1 MVRAPGIAPGTADWQ
16 TAALLLRYA
25 RITKL
30 APASSG
36 CWQAPEKIRQ
46 GRSVLR
52 FRINNRRF
60 LKEIGRLDGIR
71 TRIAG
76 LKDRHPLILDDEAKN
91 ETHGRPCRLTPQG
104 RTARLSRTT

>member
-25 RITKL
+25 RINKL

-46 GRSVLR
+46 GRSGLR

-76 LKDRHPLILDDEAKN
+76 LKDRHPRILDDEAEKMK
-91 ETHGRPCRLTPQG
+91 
-104 RTARLSRTT
+104 RTAGLAV